1 MEYNLEN
8 IFSTPI
14 SISDYDLRT
23 LDAELTECLDS
34 LNFSSNPDFDKCN
47 TKTSGSV
54 ITSNVIE
61 EYGLNHLK
69 GCIMNSLKLYS
80 HRVVGHSNFN
90 FAIASSWFTKTQPKH
105 HIQVHHHQLPFISGV
120 YYHSVP
126 KDSGDIYF
134 RSIDK
139 MKQLSPFYQE
149 SQDYYVESKKGSLIL
164 FPSWIDHGVRS
175 NNSSEDRIS
184 ISFNV
189 II

>member
-23 LDAELTECLDS
+23 LDVELTECLDS

-90 FAIASSWFTKTQPKH
+90 FAIASSWFTKLNRSTIFRYIIINFLLFLEFII
-105 HIQVHHHQLPFISGV
+105 IQYLRIVE
-120 YYHSVP
+120 
-126 KDSGDIYF
+126 IYTSDP
-134 RSIDK
+134 SIK
-139 MKQLSPFYQE
+139 
-149 SQDYYVESKKGSLIL
+149 
-164 FPSWIDHGVRS
+164 
-175 NNSSEDRIS
+175 
-184 ISFNV
+184 
-189 II
+189 